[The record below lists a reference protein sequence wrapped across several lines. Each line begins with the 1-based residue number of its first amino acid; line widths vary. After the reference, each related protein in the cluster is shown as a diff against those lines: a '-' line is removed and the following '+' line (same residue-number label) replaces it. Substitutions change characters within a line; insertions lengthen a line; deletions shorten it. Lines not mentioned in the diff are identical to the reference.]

1 MLIIVDPSF
10 FGGVAAIL
18 RSICVPVSECPT
30 YFNQLSFAHG
40 KWPKLWWKIPRNP
53 QILHLLLA
61 VAVLK
66 SWKLQDQKASDLLD
80 TRLNNLILG
89 LDKKDFPM
97 RELLQVNPGFVW
109 RPGCFF
115 LGVVPMWMAF
125 AFIKL
130 GGGNPPGSINPGLTL
145 CFVEAIPSEKGGPG
159 SWRIFN
165 HNFSDVLHNC
175 TSVFETLQTCF
186 FQDDVLLNMAMGYIT
201 CFMCWHSGWELTLQN
216 GACLQ
221 RYSWSAPLTLSWPVD
236 SLGLFEFMC
245 VHDLSCY
252 FLGTWNLWE
261 PFKRKCTLYRL
272 YICILHLPFYHILS
286 ISSVATYQSIR
297 IYLLVGVSKM
307 FFYFQP

>member
-130 GGGNPPGSINPGLTL
+130 GGGQPPRLYKSRVDIMLRRGHSLWKGRAWLMADLQPQFFW
-145 CFVEAIPSEKGGPG
+145 CFAQLHVCIWNTPNM
-159 SWRIFN
+159 F
-165 HNFSDVLHNC
+165 FSRWCLIEYGNGVHYVFYVLALWLRTYFAKWSMFATVLMEC
-175 TSVFETLQTCF
+175 TAYII
-186 FQDDVLLNMAMGYIT
+186 MACGQLGIV
-201 CFMCWHSGWELTLQN
+201 WVHV
-216 GACLQ
+216 
-221 RYSWSAPLTLSWPVD
+221 RSWSFMLFSWNMEP
-236 SLGLFEFMC
+236 
-245 VHDLSCY
+245 
-252 FLGTWNLWE
+252 LGT
-261 PFKRKCTLYRL
+261 
-272 YICILHLPFYHILS
+272 I
-286 ISSVATYQSIR
+286 
-297 IYLLVGVSKM
+297 
-307 FFYFQP
+307 